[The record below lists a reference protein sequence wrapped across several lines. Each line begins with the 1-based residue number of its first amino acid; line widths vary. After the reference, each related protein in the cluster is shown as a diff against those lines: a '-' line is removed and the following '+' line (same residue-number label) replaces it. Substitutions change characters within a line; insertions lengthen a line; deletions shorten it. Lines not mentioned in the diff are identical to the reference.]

1 MNLAFLS
8 GKKTYLTAILAIVF
22 SVIGVLLGY
31 LEPTQAG
38 EYIIASVMFIFMRLG
53 ITKSGTDQLTQ

>member
-8 GKKTYLTAILAIVF
+8 GKKTYLTAILTIVF

-31 LEPTQAG
+31 LEPSQAG
-38 EYIIASVMFIFMRLG
+38 EYIIAAVMFIFMRLG
-53 ITKSGTDQLTQ
+53 ITKSGANQLTQ